1 MDRQHRVS
9 HYLVL
14 AALTSAALACTVDI
28 GGPRPPETIDPSFD
42 SSEDTRAAWDR
53 ALAAAVETGQLTVL
67 LNEAQLTAFLARRGA
82 DEGNAL
88 QSPLVLLREGAI
100 QVYGVGQQGPLR
112 ANIHLTITPILSQDG
127 DLGFEL
133 TSAEFG
139 PLPLPGAVRESL
151 SALLT
156 EAVSGPL
163 GTLATGVRITSVAI
177 DGGEL
182 AIVGELR

>member
-1 MDRQHRVS
+1 MIRKPLS
-9 HYLVL
+9 PALTVL
-14 AALTSAALACTVDI
+14 AALSAAAMACTIDI
-28 GGPRPPETIDPSFD
+28 GGPVPDPSLVGAFA
-42 SSEDTRAAWDR
+42 SPEDPDATWEN
-53 ALAAAVETGQLTVL
+53 ALEAAVETGQLTVL
-67 LNEAQLTAFLARRGA
+67 LNEAQLTSLLAERVS
-82 DEGNAL
+82 EGDSTFE
-88 QSPLVLLREGAI
+88 SPVVLLREGAV

-112 ANIHLTITPILSQDG
+112 ANIHLTITPTLSQDG

-139 PLPLPGAVRESL
+139 PLPLPEAIRESL

-156 EAVSGPL
+156 EVLSGPL

-177 DGGEL
+177 DAGEL